1 MKKANLDYTIK
12 ARLPITVIIVL
23 MAFTVTYFVSRSE
36 RDGLGYEP
44 DQPVNYSHKL
54 HAGDLQIDCKYCH
67 IAVDKGRHASVP
79 SVDICMN
86 CHTIA
91 KVDSPEIQKLT
102 AYYKNNKPL
111 PWEQIHKTP
120 EYCYFNHSVH
130 INKGIDCENCHEA
143 VERME
148 KVSQVHSFTM
158 GSCLFCHRHPV
169 EKMPQFDSL
178 FKAGGFQNGPTH
190 CGACHR

>member
-1 MKKANLDYTIK
+1 MEKINLDYTLK
-12 ARLPITVIIVL
+12 ARLPILVIVVL
-23 MAFTVTYFVSRSE
+23 MAFVLTYFVSRSE

-44 DQPVNYSHKL
+44 DQPINYSHKL
-54 HAGDLQIDCKYCH
+54 HAGDLAIDCKYCH
-67 IAVDKGRHASVP
+67 IGVERTRHASVP

-91 KVDSPEIQKLT
+91 RADQPEIQKLT
-102 AYYKNNKPL
+102 AYFKSGKPL
-111 PWEQIHKTP
+111 EWNRIHKTP
-120 EYCYFNHSVH
+120 EYCFFNHSVH
-130 INKGIDCENCHEA
+130 INKGMDCKHCHSA

-158 GSCLFCHRHPV
+158 GSCLACHRNPV
-169 EKMPQFDSL
+169 KKMPDLDSI
-178 FKAGGFQNGPTH
+178 FQQGSLTKGPTH